1 MKGLGHTV
9 LIVFLAGCLG
19 LGCAGYSL
27 YRHVVRAVD
36 RRVEAVEAV
45 EAVFQN
51 FFHATP
57 HLVVARRPTAWA
69 PAQPIA
75 EFAVLSREGE
85 FSEEW
90 RQTRMLSTK
99 KVVITAR
106 CVAKAGFDLN
116 REFTVDVDHWTGR
129 TTVTLPPPKILSVEL
144 AGDYRIHGENGL
156 VNWLS
161 DADLAEALR
170 FFRAA
175 VRSEMEN
182 SGLPEQAGE
191 AALRRL
197 DALAAEAGQPI
208 AFRIRRVGG
217 EGIEGEKGGRA
228 R

>member
-1 MKGLGHTV
+1 VKGLGHAV

-19 LGCAGYSL
+19 LGFAGYSF
-27 YRHVVRAVD
+27 YRHVVAAVD
-36 RRVEAVEAV
+36 RRVAAVD
-45 EAVFQN
+45 AVFQN

-57 HLVVARRPTAWA
+57 HLVVAHRPTAWA
-69 PAQPIA
+69 PTQPIA
-75 EFAVLSREGE
+75 EFAVLSRVGE

-116 REFTVDVDHWTGR
+116 REFTVDVDHWSGR

-144 AGDYRIHGENGL
+144 TGDYQIHGENGL
-156 VNWLS
+156 VNWLG

-182 SGLPEQAGE
+182 SDLPTQAGE

-208 AFRIRRVGG
+208 TFRLRHVGG
-217 EGIEGEKGGRA
+217 ELGRG
-228 R
+228 RD